1 MGIYSPLVVA
11 VTVSTVQVSI
21 LVMVEWGFT
30 VMWITV
36 PFTISKMFQSLSWWN
51 GDLQPIHVYNS
62 SHHVLVSIL
71 VMVEWG
77 FTGEIHIDN
86 IIISEQVSILVMV
99 EWGFTEH
106 FLFYY
111 LIFNGLTT
119 AFLPGNSLSPS
130 YFIVVFLLIFMAC
143 GKILSFLSSIILN
156 SYCQRT

>member
-1 MGIYSPLVVA
+1 
-11 VTVSTVQVSI
+11 
-21 LVMVEWGFT
+21 
-30 VMWITV
+30 
-36 PFTISKMFQSLSWWN
+36 
-51 GDLQPIHVYNS
+51 
-62 SHHVLVSIL
+62 
-71 VMVEWG
+71 
-77 FTGEIHIDN
+77 
-86 IIISEQVSILVMV
+86 V